1 MVVQHLELLWTVS
14 LRIEVAKVRT
24 HPFLAVVPYPEGHC
38 YQETPQRMEAVHKVE
53 LVGGLSVSRVAHE
66 VGAVRK
72 TASALEITL
81 IIIHCC
87 ML

>member
-1 MVVQHLELLWTVS
+1 
-14 LRIEVAKVRT
+14 
-24 HPFLAVVPYPEGHC
+24 
-38 YQETPQRMEAVHKVE
+38 MEAVHKVE
-53 LVGGLSVSRVAHE
+53 LVGLLSVSRVAHE

-87 ML
+87 VL